1 MKKISD
7 IEKREKLGTSTM
19 RTPKNDNERDRL
31 KLKGDILMLSSE
43 LLHSKKINK
52 PTYNKMYNLF
62 LGASRLPA
70 LVDAHKTLL
79 KIKSSTEEKVFRKVD
94 FHEMKKQE
102 KTIRETRQERLAK
115 LLTIV
120 ARKNKKDKYDKLPD
134 RTFHIN
140 AVVRRSITY
149 NKQNG
154 KQYAY
159 NDGNH
164 SKVLKGSDKLNESRV
179 VVAKTLKEARRLLN
193 EEIEREHT
201 WEEYSNA
208 ARINVEGVDFIDD
221 DVVEEGN
228 ITSRNTSDMPMR
240 QCNTIDYNFT
250 EQEKKYLT
258 TENTCVIDNL
268 IGIYGEEL
276 KLDRD
281 GLIKLNKEFH
291 GVMDEEQFK
300 GDDEIVLIKRQR
312 KETQDALY
320 KLEKQFDVL
329 YHSKWVDEIN
339 NLKQIKISDITKEQL
354 IEEANQY
361 IKDLIYK
368 FECTSEN
375 NKNYGPIVNTIMLDI
390 KELKDYIKNIDNY
403 IELPKTKELI
413 TSKYDRLKKHL
424 VSCEK
429 SFEQKERDYSNE
441 IVKLKES
448 IKTLDEEIKHII
460 PASHKQDNKIYN
472 IEDTFTPAFVDW
484 FCRKMGISHYAFDIQ
499 KQCFMKYVHKTH
511 RNHNALCYYAMNNHM
526 YLVKDKEA
534 VKSLVEKAKTRPEH
548 NFDTSILDK
557 DEV

>member
-79 KIKSSTEEKVFRKVD
+79 KIKSSTEDKVFKKVD

-115 LLTIV
+115 LMTIV
-120 ARKNKKDKYDKLPD
+120 AKKNKQDKYDKLPD
-134 RTFHIN
+134 KTFHIN

-149 NKQNG
+149 TKTNG

-164 SKVLKGSDKLNESRV
+164 NKVLKGSDKLNESRV
-179 VVAKTLKEARRLLN
+179 VVAKSLKEAQRLLH

-208 ARINVEGVDFIDD
+208 ARINVEGVDFMDN

-250 EQEKKYLT
+250 KQEKKYLT

-268 IGIYGEEL
+268 IGIYGKEL

-291 GVMDEEQFK
+291 GIDVNEVSDFDYGLSDDVVFK
-300 GDDEIVLIKRQR
+300 C
-312 KETQDALY
+312 
-320 KLEKQFDVL
+320 
-329 YHSKWVDEIN
+329 VDN
-339 NLKQIKISDITKEQL
+339 
-354 IEEANQY
+354 
-361 IKDLIYK
+361 
-368 FECTSEN
+368 TS
-375 NKNYGPIVNTIMLDI
+375 
-390 KELKDYIKNIDNY
+390 
-403 IELPKTKELI
+403 
-413 TSKYDRLKKHL
+413 
-424 VSCEK
+424 
-429 SFEQKERDYSNE
+429 
-441 IVKLKES
+441 
-448 IKTLDEEIKHII
+448 
-460 PASHKQDNKIYN
+460 YN
-472 IEDTFTPAFVDW
+472 IEESFTPAFVDW

-499 KQCFMKYVHKTH
+499 KQCFMKYVHKSH
-511 RNHNALCYYAMNNHM
+511 RNHNALCYFAMNNHM
-526 YLVKDKEA
+526 YLVKDKDA
-534 VKSLVEKAKTRPEH
+534 VKSLVEQAKTRPEH

-557 DEV
+557 DEVVNHFEGKNIYTNKDIEYVFKKISKNSNCCFMYSRNIHNINDIFEQFIVKFKCVPNIVKCNKTNIMQFHYKFAKDNVHMFCCDPNDIHVIDYKGVLELCIKNNID